1 MADLTLRL
9 VKGTELTFGE
19 LDANF
24 QSLDSD
30 IVTLTARFDSFE
42 GERGLDSA
50 QAIGII
56 NETVDSAYV
65 ELMYS
70 KIDQFRDS
78 VFVQDIITDTVD
90 SAFISSLGSY
100 TTAKHDSDTLAQV
113 DSAYIQARSDHYMDS
128 DVRVLVDSSYVRL
141 RADSGYVQSAID
153 SAYIK
158 HVVDS
163 TYVGTVAGYG
173 NDDVTDLLD
182 SFNGHI
188 IPEVGET
195 YDLGTNLRRWRSI
208 YAKDAYV
215 SLATIF
221 FSDSAETPQT
231 SLSIDS
237 SGEFKVSSPSG
248 VGLIAK
254 TTTGNA
260 IDSNTILSIID
271 SAYIQTRQTAA
282 GGGLDSATTL
292 GLIDSAYIQARQ
304 VDVDTVRD
312 SAFITS
318 IVDAAYVQS
327 RQVDVDTVRDSAFV
341 SGIVDAAYVQSRVT
355 FPTDQVGI
363 DSAVSI
369 SLTQSTID
377 SAYVQARVTFPTDNV
392 GIDSAKTVA
401 LIDSAYVQARQV
413 DLNTQRDSGFVTD
426 IVDAAYVQ
434 ARVTFPA
441 DQVGIDSAVSIGLT
455 QSTVDSAYVQARVTL
470 DGVGISNLVEDTTP
484 QLGGNLDV
492 NSNNVQFGDSGKAQ
506 FGAGPDLEMYH
517 DGSNS
522 FINDV
527 GDGSIFI
534 RSGTTY
540 FQNAAGTKTSFQT
553 NSGGAQ
559 KFFFNNDLKIETV
572 DSGAKVTGNLTVTG
586 HVEQTGPRMIAGGR
600 ILTSSIFSQNGT
612 VQKQL
617 FGIFDSQQAPG
628 GADGIQRISDGKYR
642 FQLDSTNLGL
652 ISDPDDYTVMLTY
665 DYSGDDPTA
674 SSRTLTVLGQTDSSF
689 EVVVERADGGGN
701 EDYASGIAHI
711 NFQVWLY

>member
-30 IVTLTARFDSFE
+30 IVTLTARFDSFQ
-42 GERGLDSA
+42 GQRGLDSA

-56 NETVDSAYV
+56 TDTVDSAYV

-78 VFVQDIITDTVD
+78 VFVQDIITEQVD
-90 SAFISSLGSY
+90 STFLSSIGSY

-128 DVRVLVDSSYVRL
+128 DVRVLVDSAYVRL

-173 NDDVTDLLD
+173 DANVTTLLD

-221 FSDSAETPQT
+221 FSDSAEAPKT

-237 SGEFKVSSPSG
+237 TGEFKVTSPSG
-248 VGLIAK
+248 IGLIAK
-254 TTTGNA
+254 STTGNA
-260 IDSNTILSIID
+260 FDSNTILSIID
-271 SAYIQTRQTAA
+271 SSYVQSRQTATS
-282 GGGLDSATTL
+282 GGGLDSASTL
-292 GLIDSAYIQARQ
+292 SLIDSAYIQARQ

-327 RQVDVDTVRDSAFV
+327 RQVDVDTVRDSAFIT
-341 SGIVDAAYVQSRVT
+341 SIVDAAYVQARVS

-363 DSAVSI
+363 DSADAI
-369 SLTQSTID
+369 ALIDPRIINGLAAID
-377 SAYVQARVTFPTDNV
+377 SAYIQSRVTLD
-392 GIDSAKTVA
+392 G
-401 LIDSAYVQARQV
+401 
-413 DLNTQRDSGFVTD
+413 
-426 IVDAAYVQ
+426 
-434 ARVTFPA
+434 
-441 DQVGIDSAVSIGLT
+441 VGIDSAVSIGLT

-470 DGVGISNLVEDTTP
+470 DGVGISNVVEDTTP

-492 NSNNVQFGDSGKAQ
+492 NSNNIQFGDSGKAQ
-506 FGAGPDLEMYH
+506 FGAGPDLELYH

-522 FINDV
+522 YINDV

-534 RSGTTY
+534 RSGTTF

-559 KFFFNNDLKIETV
+559 KFYYNNDLKLETV
-572 DSGAKVTGNLTVTG
+572 DTGAKVTGNLTVTG
-586 HVEQTGPRMIAGGR
+586 YVDQTGPRMVAGGR
-600 ILTSSIFSQNGT
+600 ITTTGLFSQNGT

-628 GADGIQRISDGKYR
+628 GADGIQRLSAGKYK
-642 FQLDSTNLGL
+642 FLFDSTNLGL
-652 ISDPDDYTVMLTY
+652 ISDADDYTVMATL
-665 DYSGDDPTA
+665 DYGNTNPSA
-674 SSRTLTVLGQTDSSF
+674 SSRTLNILHQRDSSF
-689 EVVVERADGGGN
+689 QLVLERADGGTN
-701 EDYASGIAHI
+701 EDFASGEAHI

>member
-24 QSLDSD
+24 QGLDSD
-30 IVTLTARFDSFE
+30 IVTLTARFDSFQ
-42 GERGLDSA
+42 GQRGLDSA
-50 QAIGII
+50 QAVGII
-56 NETVDSAYV
+56 NDTVDSAYV

-78 VFVQDIITDTVD
+78 VFVQDIITEQVD
-90 SAFISSLGSY
+90 STFLSSIGSY

-128 DVRVLVDSSYVRL
+128 DVRVLVDSAYVRL

-173 NDDVTDLLD
+173 DDDVTTLLD

-221 FSDSAETPQT
+221 FSDSAEAPKT

-237 SGEFKVSSPSG
+237 SGEFKVTSPSG
-248 VGLIAK
+248 IGLIAK

-271 SAYIQTRQTAA
+271 SSYVQSRQIDIDTVRDSGFVTSIIDAAYVQARQVDLDTVRDSAFITAIIDSAYIQAREDA
-282 GGGLDSATTL
+282 GGGSGIDSAKAIA
-292 GLIDSAYIQARQ
+292 LIDSAYIQARQ

-318 IVDAAYVQS
+318 IVDAAYVQA
-327 RQVDVDTVRDSAFV
+327 RQVDLDTQRDSAFV

-363 DSAVSI
+363 DSADAI
-369 SLTQSTID
+369 ALIDPRIINGLATID
-377 SAYVQARVTFPTDNV
+377 SAYVQ
-392 GIDSAKTVA
+392 S
-401 LIDSAYVQARQV
+401 
-413 DLNTQRDSGFVTD
+413 
-426 IVDAAYVQ
+426 
-434 ARVTFPA
+434 
-441 DQVGIDSAVSIGLT
+441 
-455 QSTVDSAYVQARVTL
+455 RVTL
-470 DGVGISNLVEDTTP
+470 DGVGINNVIEDTTP

-492 NSNNVQFGDSGKAQ
+492 NAKNIQFGDSGKAQ
-506 FGAGPDLEMYH
+506 FGAGPDLELYH
-517 DGSNS
+517 DGNNS
-522 FINDV
+522 YINDV

-534 RSGTTY
+534 RSGTTF

-559 KFFFNNDLKIETV
+559 KFYYNNDLKLETV
-572 DSGAKVTGNLTVTG
+572 DTGAKVTGDLTVTG
-586 HVEQTGPRMIAGGR
+586 EIKSVGPQMIAGGR
-600 ILTSSIFSQNGT
+600 IRTSSSGIWTQNGDK
-612 VQKQL
+612 QKQL
-617 FGIFDSQQAPG
+617 FGIFDSGQAPG
-628 GADGIQRISDGKYR
+628 GTDGIFRSDTGIYR
-642 FQLDSTNLGL
+642 FQFDSANLSR
-652 ISDPDDYTVMLTY
+652 ITSADDYTVMVTY
-665 DYSGDDPTA
+665 DYGRDDPTA
-674 SSRTLTVLGQTDSSF
+674 SSRTLNVFSQEDSSF
-689 EVVVERADGGGN
+689 QVVLERSDAGTN
-701 EDYASGIAHI
+701 ENYSDDAHI

>member
-30 IVTLTARFDSFE
+30 IVTLTARFDSFQ

-50 QAIGII
+50 QAIEII
-56 NETVDSAYV
+56 NDTVDSAYV

-78 VFVQDIITDTVD
+78 VFVQDIITEQVD
-90 SAFISSLGSY
+90 STFLSSIGSY

-113 DSAYIQARSDHYMDS
+113 DSAYIQARADHYMDS

-173 NDDVTDLLD
+173 DANVTTLLD

-221 FSDSAETPQT
+221 FSDSAEAPKT

-237 SGEFKVSSPSG
+237 TGEFKVTSPSG
-248 VGLIAK
+248 IGLIAK
-254 TTTGNA
+254 STTGNA
-260 IDSNTILSIID
+260 FDSNTILSIID
-271 SAYIQTRQTAA
+271 SSYVQSRQTATS
-282 GGGLDSATTL
+282 GGGLDSASTL
-292 GLIDSAYIQARQ
+292 SLIDSAYIQARQ

-327 RQVDVDTVRDSAFV
+327 RQVDVDTVRDSAFIT
-341 SGIVDAAYVQSRVT
+341 SIVDAAYVQARVS

-363 DSAVSI
+363 DSADAI
-369 SLTQSTID
+369 ALIDPRIINGLAAID
-377 SAYVQARVTFPTDNV
+377 SAYIQSRVTLD
-392 GIDSAKTVA
+392 G
-401 LIDSAYVQARQV
+401 
-413 DLNTQRDSGFVTD
+413 
-426 IVDAAYVQ
+426 
-434 ARVTFPA
+434 
-441 DQVGIDSAVSIGLT
+441 VGIDSAVSIGLT

-470 DGVGISNLVEDTTP
+470 DGVGISNVVEDTTP

-492 NSNNVQFGDSGKAQ
+492 NSNNIQFGDSGKAQ
-506 FGAGPDLEMYH
+506 FGAGPDLELYH

-522 FINDV
+522 YINDV

-534 RSGTTY
+534 RSGTTF

-559 KFFFNNDLKIETV
+559 KFYYNNDLKLETV
-572 DSGAKVTGNLTVTG
+572 DTGAKVTGNLTVTG
-586 HVEQTGPRMIAGGR
+586 YVDQTGPRMVAGGR
-600 ILTSSIFSQNGT
+600 ITTTGLFSQNGT

-628 GADGIQRISDGKYR
+628 GADGIQRLSAGKYK
-642 FQLDSTNLGL
+642 FLFDSTNLGL
-652 ISDPDDYTVMLTY
+652 ISDADDYTVMATL
-665 DYSGDDPTA
+665 DYGNTNPSA
-674 SSRTLTVLGQTDSSF
+674 SSRTLNILHQRDSSF
-689 EVVVERADGGGN
+689 QLVLERADGGTN
-701 EDYASGIAHI
+701 EDFASGEAHI

>member
-30 IVTLTARFDSFE
+30 IVTLTARFDSFQ
-42 GERGLDSA
+42 GQRGLDSA
-50 QAIGII
+50 QAIEII
-56 NETVDSAYV
+56 TDTVDSAYV

-78 VFVQDIITDTVD
+78 AFVQDIITEQVD
-90 SAFISSLGSY
+90 STFLSSIGSY

-128 DVRVLVDSSYVRL
+128 DVRVLVDSAYVRL

-173 NDDVTDLLD
+173 DADVTTLLD

-221 FSDSAETPQT
+221 FSDSSETPQT

-237 SGEFKVSSPSG
+237 TGEFKVTSPSG

-254 TTTGNA
+254 STTGNA
-260 IDSNTILSIID
+260 FDSNTILSIID
-271 SAYIQTRQTAA
+271 SAYVQSRQTATS
-282 GGGLDSATTL
+282 GGGLDSASTL
-292 GLIDSAYIQARQ
+292 SLIDSAYIQARQ

-327 RQVDVDTVRDSAFV
+327 RQVDLDTQRDSAFINNV
-341 SGIVDAAYVQSRVT
+341 IDTR
-355 FPTDQVGI
+355 I
-363 DSAVSI
+363 DS
-369 SLTQSTID
+369 TQFLATTATTTDVAEGDNLYYTTARND
-377 SAYVQARVTFPTDNV
+377 SDTL
-392 GIDSAKTVA
+392 AK
-401 LIDSAYVQARQV
+401 
-413 DLNTQRDSGFVTD
+413 
-426 IVDAAYVQ
+426 
-434 ARVTFPA
+434 
-441 DQVGIDSAVSIGLT
+441 
-455 QSTVDSAYVQARVTL
+455 VDSAYVQQRVR
-470 DGVGISNLVEDTTP
+470 
-484 QLGGNLDV
+484 
-492 NSNNVQFGDSGKAQ
+492 
-506 FGAGPDLEMYH
+506 GPE
-517 DGSNS
+517 
-522 FINDV
+522 
-527 GDGSIFI
+527 
-534 RSGTTY
+534 
-540 FQNAAGTKTSFQT
+540 
-553 NSGGAQ
+553 
-559 KFFFNNDLKIETV
+559 
-572 DSGAKVTGNLTVTG
+572 
-586 HVEQTGPRMIAGGR
+586 MIAGGR
-600 ILTSSIFSQNGT
+600 IKMSSAAGWSQNSIF
-612 VQKQL
+612 QKQL
-617 FGIFDSQQAPG
+617 FGIWDSGQGPGGTDGIDRLNTGLYKFQFDSANL
-628 GADGIQRISDGKYR
+628 ARITSG
-642 FQLDSTNLGL
+642 
-652 ISDPDDYTVMLTY
+652 DDYTVMVTA
-665 DYSGDDPTA
+665 DYGADDPTA
-674 SSRTLTVLGQTDSSF
+674 SSRTVSVMVQADSSF
-689 EVVVERADGGGN
+689 PLVWERSDTGDQENYADT
-701 EDYASGIAHI
+701 AHI